1 MENGKKLVHFTRR
14 ERFCAAHKLWNKDWD
29 AATNHDMYGK
39 CSHENWHGH
48 NYILFVTVK
57 GSPDP
62 NSGMI
67 IDLRD
72 LKRVI
77 KEYVVYKCDHKNLNL
92 DVDFLKDTVTT
103 AENLVIAIWEQ
114 IEDPLKEFGVAL
126 HSVKLIETENNS
138 AEYFG

>member
-1 MENGKKLVHFTRR
+1 MAKDRKIVHFTRR
-14 ERFCAAHKLWNKDWD
+14 ERFCAAHKLWNNDWD
-29 AATNHDMYGK
+29 AETNHNMYGK

-57 GSPDP
+57 GVPDEK
-62 NSGMI
+62 SGMI

-77 KEYVVYKCDHKNLNL
+77 KERVIYKCDHKNLNL
-92 DVDFLKDTVTT
+92 DVDFLTETIST
-103 AENLVIAIWEQ
+103 AENLVVAFWEQ
-114 IEDPLKEFGVAL
+114 LEASLKEFGVTL